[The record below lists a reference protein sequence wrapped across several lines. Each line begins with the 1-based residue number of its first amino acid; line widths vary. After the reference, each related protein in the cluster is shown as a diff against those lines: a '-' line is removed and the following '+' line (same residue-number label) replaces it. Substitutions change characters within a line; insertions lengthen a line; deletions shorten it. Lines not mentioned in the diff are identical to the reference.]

1 MKTFGKK
8 AMKLKLVLLLSVASI
23 GFAHAEAIT
32 QQDYDQHIE
41 HYTQVIKQTK
51 VILDDPDSKADAKMQ
66 SQALCDRLNAYEQ
79 IAQLSK
85 ENSQLELAPMMLM
98 VAQTYLNKQQKS
110 LTKSGM
116 STNVFCAGKIK

>member
-1 MKTFGKK
+1 
-8 AMKLKLVLLLSVASI
+8 MKLKLVLLLYVASS

-32 QQDYDQHIE
+32 
-41 HYTQVIKQTK
+41 
-51 VILDDPDSKADAKMQ
+51 
-66 SQALCDRLNAYEQ
+66 EQ